1 MGRPKTPRRHLMIS
15 IPAHQALLR
24 SSALTRMT
32 LKELMETLIDDY
44 LPDLTARIFMEAR
57 PDIDWKQKATAAEI
71 GNLLTRDAPW
81 RWTKEDTAK
90 TLRVAEKAAEYRRN
104 TN

>member
-1 MGRPKTPRRHLMIS
+1 MGRPKTPRCHLMIS

-24 SSALTRMT
+24 ASALTQMT

-81 RWTKEDTAK
+81 RWTKGDTAK
-90 TLRVAEKAAEYRRN
+90 ALRGVEKAAEYRRN